1 MSIIPSTVKSY
12 IAGFLDADGCIM
24 LQLIKRDD
32 YRFGFQI
39 RASIVFYQKTEHK
52 KHLEWIKTVLG
63 VGYIRD
69 RNDDMTEYTI
79 VGVNSVNKV
88 LELLK
93 PYIRLKKPQVQL
105 ATQIYALV
113 SDKYDLNEFIKAAEL
128 VDRFG
133 ELNYSKR
140 RFNTSSVL
148 KAYLRKHDL
157 YPCND

>member
-1 MSIIPSTVKSY
+1 
-12 IAGFLDADGCIM
+12 
-24 LQLIKRDD
+24 
-32 YRFGFQI
+32 
-39 RASIVFYQKTEHK
+39 
-52 KHLEWIKTVLG
+52 
-63 VGYIRD
+63 
-69 RNDDMTEYTI
+69 MTEYTI

-113 SDKYDLNEFIKAAEL
+113 ADKYDLNKFIKAAEL

-140 RFNTSSVL
+140 RVNTSSVL